1 MDILRKP
8 YLEADGNGGGANEP
22 EPAEPEK
29 TEPLSFDDL
38 LKSNPD
44 YQKELD
50 RRLQKASDTAAA
62 NARAKEAEHQRALFD
77 DKLSEQ
83 EKLARM
89 NEDEKNN
96 YLRQKAERE
105 LAEREAAV
113 TKRELAAQAKEMF
126 AEKGVDI
133 TLADVVNYTDAASC
147 KKSVDAIAEAFNKAV
162 EEKVNE
168 KLKGT
173 TPLKD
178 AATEGHPSKKLADE
192 DLIKN
197 VMLGGKS

>member
-1 MDILRKP
+1 MNIKNWKP
-8 YLEADGNGGGANEP
+8 YLEADGNGGGAEP
-22 EPAEPEK
+22 ESTEPETK
-29 TEPLSFDDL
+29 EPLSFDDL

-96 YLRQKAERE
+96 YLRQKAEKE
-105 LAEREAAV
+105 LAAREAAV

-126 AEKGVDI
+126 AEKGVDT

-147 KKSVDAIAEAFNKAV
+147 KKSVDAITDAFNKAV
-162 EEKVNE
+162 EARVNE

-173 TPLKD
+173 TPPKD
-178 AATEGHPSKKLADE
+178 AATEGHANKKLAEE
-192 DLIKN
+192 DKIKN
-197 VMLGGKS
+197 IMLGGK

>member
-8 YLEADGNGGGANEP
+8 YLEADGNGGGADPEPTEP
-22 EPAEPEK
+22 EVQEPM
-29 TEPLSFDDL
+29 SFDDL
-38 LKSNPD
+38 LKANPD

-62 NARAKEAEHQRALFD
+62 NARAKEAEHQRALYD

-83 EKLARM
+83 EKLAKM
-89 NEDEKNN
+89 NEEEKSD
-96 YLRQKAERE
+96 YLRKKAEE
-105 LAEREAAV
+105 ALAEREAAV

-126 AEKGVDI
+126 AEKGVDT

-147 KKSVDAIAEAFNKAV
+147 KKSVDTITAAFNKAV
-162 EEKVNE
+162 ENMVNE

-173 TPLKD
+173 APLKD
-178 AATEGHPSKKLADE
+178 AATEGHANKKLADE
-192 DLIKN
+192 DRVKDI
-197 VMLGGKS
+197 MLRR